1 VNETP
6 RAAAAAQGADCSA
19 SRQLRAALERREC
32 GVGLD
37 QFEVERRPVD
47 LTDDHEIT
55 GSDQLRVRIG
65 VIEHDPETVPERLN
79 PRFEAGRAERLREI
93 VGITSA
99 GDPGRTERFPPGAPL
114 AHDLV
119 TRRAPL
125 TSGPAGLSVDS
136 IAANLR
142 PAASRNAATSFMA

>member
-6 RAAAAAQGADCSA
+6 RADTAAQGADCSA
-19 SRQLRAALERREC
+19 SRQLRAALERRE
-32 GVGLD
+32 GWVGLD
-37 QFEVERRPVD
+37 QFEVERSPVD

-55 GSDQLRVRIG
+55 GSDHLRVRIG
-65 VIEHDPETVPERLN
+65 VIEDDPETVPERLD

-99 GDPGRTERFPPGAPL
+99 GDPGRAERFPPGAPL

-119 TRRAPL
+119 HSGRCWYNLSEHDADRRGNDNQGTFEEACHKTP
-125 TSGPAGLSVDS
+125 
-136 IAANLR
+136 
-142 PAASRNAATSFMA
+142 